1 MAFMQTDTT
10 GKIHYAAFSRYCG
23 NRGMMSTALAIYLIE
38 IEEILIINSQLH
50 AIKSSDQI

>member
-1 MAFMQTDTT
+1 MQTDTT

-38 IEEILIINSQLH
+38 IEEILIINSQLR